1 MSSST
6 VHLKVLR
13 QNGPEESS
21 YWEEFE
27 VPHVPYMNVLSC
39 LTEIRKNPVNRQG
52 KPVEPV
58 VWESSCL
65 EEVCGACTMVVNGK
79 VRQACSAMV
88 DRFSQPIEL
97 RPMRKF
103 PVIRDLAVD
112 RGRLFAD
119 FKRVHAWIDTDGTH
133 DIGPGPR
140 QAPDQAELRYAL
152 SRCMACGCCLD
163 VCPNYGSH
171 SPFVGAAPIN
181 QVRLFNLHPS
191 GAMHAGERLDTVMG
205 EGGIEDCGNAQ
216 NCVKACPMHIPLT
229 ESLVDTM
236 RATSKRSLFGD
247 PGSK

>member
-6 VHLKVLR
+6 VRLKILR
-13 QNGPEESS
+13 QKGPEEAS

-27 VPHVPYMNVLSC
+27 VPYVPYMNVLSC

-52 KPVEPV
+52 KSVEPV

-65 EEVCGACTMVVNGK
+65 EEVCGACTMIVNGK

-133 DIGPGPR
+133 EIGPGPR
-140 QAPDQAELRYAL
+140 QSPAQAELRYSL

-163 VCPNYGSH
+163 VCPNYSSQ
-171 SPFVGAAPIN
+171 SPFVGAAPLN

-229 ESLVDTM
+229 ESLVDIM
-236 RATSKRSLFGD
+236 RATTKRSLLKGPD
-247 PGSK
+247 SE